1 MKIIEMKLEGETNRK
16 TGSPYATA
24 NVSRYHRSEYIT
36 VTLDTGT
43 ELMPAIREHKVKAND
58 ETDVFSMAEIM
69 QQCLDGCRGTNSMIH
84 DYYRLLQHFMD

>member
-1 MKIIEMKLEGETNRK
+1 MKIIEMKLEGDTNRK
-16 TGSPYATA
+16 TGSPYAKAT
-24 NVSRYHRSEYIT
+24 VSRYHRSEYIT
-36 VTLDTGT
+36 VVLDTGT
-43 ELMPAIREHKVKAND
+43 ELTPEIREHKVKADD